1 MSHESLRVASELGRE
16 QRLDGWSNA
25 VDDRTQIRRLFLFR
39 SSELLESRQNGATA
53 RVAQYDDER
62 CAEPL
67 RGELDAADLGRRDD
81 VAGDAD
87 DEQVAQPLVEDNLRW
102 DSRVRT
108 AEDNCEWLLTCSE
121 LTTSCLS
128 QERVDAAHPRREAS
142 VSCS

>member
-1 MSHESLRVASELGRE
+1 MVGGNTNIAANSVSHESLRVASELGRE

-25 VDDRTQIRRLFLFR
+25 VDDRTQIRRLFFFR

-53 RVAQYDDER
+53 RVAQYDNER

-87 DEQVAQPLVEDNLRW
+87 DEQVAQPLVRSEER
-102 DSRVRT
+102 RVGKECR
-108 AEDNCEWLLTCSE
+108 L
-121 LTTSCLS
+121 
-128 QERVDAAHPRREAS
+128 
-142 VSCS
+142 